1 MIVVCDTGPLTPL
14 WQIGLWPAF
23 VVFDETHLPVQVVDE
38 VQRHVDLDQLQSFT
52 RLQIHTVSPT
62 QVETVRRAQPQGTHL
77 QVTDLAVLALA
88 QTLTHDL
95 VLTDDL
101 NLRRALEGQHLRPM
115 GSIGVLVSAYKT
127 SLIDRGQLDE
137 AIEKL
142 FVQSTLYLS
151 PQFKSYVRHLI
162 DARLDD
168 SV

>member
-1 MIVVCDTGPLTPL
+1 MIVVCDTGPLTHL

-23 VVFDETHLPVQVVDE
+23 AVFDKIHLPVQVVDE
-38 VQRHVDLDQLQSFT
+38 VQPHVDLDQLQNFT

-62 QVETVRRAQPQGTHL
+62 QVGTVRRAQPQDTHL
-77 QVTDLAVLALA
+77 QITDLAVLALA

-101 NLRRALEGQHLRPM
+101 DLRRALEGQHLRPM

-127 SLIDRGQLDE
+127 SLIEWDQLDQ

-142 FVQSTLYLS
+142 FTQSTLYLS

-162 DARLDD
+162 DAQLDEP
-168 SV
+168 V